1 MRRRFTATWRAVRVG
16 GILLALLA
24 SACGSASGD
33 RITVRVDYDHDEFA
47 TQFIRYFPDSIQVH
61 PGDTVNFIQDWTG
74 EAHTVT
80 LGTRVDEVLSITK
93 PLYTEW
99 GDVPEDQVPPE
110 VLEAFFSAE
119 CSLPLLYGC
128 EPPPSAP
135 PDAEGP
141 TTEEPGTEEPATDE
155 AAPPINQTIAQPCL
169 IEQGAVP
176 QDGAPCSTQEL
187 GPFDGTEA
195 YYNSGFLG
203 FETDEENIFE
213 LNLSDTIAPGVY
225 NFYCA
230 VHGSFQSG
238 TMEVVAADQPIATPT
253 EVNQQT
259 REELN
264 EVIEPFRQVYDN
276 AAEGQIVF
284 GGEPLAGYFSG
295 LIDERVDGSLNEF
308 VPKVIETRVGD
319 PVTWLIFGGHSIS
332 FDVPEYFPI
341 YEELEDGTV
350 RQNEGLYPPAGGAPE
365 VPEANSPPGPPVAD
379 PQPLII
385 DGGTWDGS
393 EFWSSGVLYNE
404 PYVQYTL
411 RFGTPGTYRY
421 ACLIHPPMVGTV
433 TVTG

>member
-1 MRRRFTATWRAVRVG
+1 MGGAVLVLIIG
-16 GILLALLA
+16 
-24 SACGSASGD
+24 ACGSGASD
-33 RITVRVDYDHDEFA
+33 EITVRVDYDHDEFA
-47 TQFIRYFPDSIQVH
+47 TQFIKYFPDSIQVH
-61 PGDTVNFIQDWTG
+61 PGDSVKFVQDWTG

-80 LGTRVDEVLSITK
+80 FGTRVDEVLSVTK
-93 PLYTEW
+93 PLYAEW

-110 VLEAFFSAE
+110 VLGAYFEAE

-128 EPPPSAP
+128 EPPPS
-135 PDAEGP
+135 
-141 TTEEPGTEEPATDE
+141 EEPVTEEPAGEETVD
-155 AAPPINQTIAQPCL
+155 AINQTIAQPCL
-169 IEQGAVP
+169 IEQGEVP
-176 QDGAPCSTQEL
+176 QDGAPCATQEL

-203 FETDEENIFE
+203 FETDEENRFE

-238 TMEVVAADQPIATPT
+238 TMEVVPLDQPIASPA

-259 REELN
+259 RQELN
-264 EVIEPFRQVYDN
+264 EVIEPFRQVYDK
-276 AAEGQIVF
+276 ASEGQFVF
-284 GGEPLAGYFSG
+284 GGEALAGPFSG
-295 LIDERVDGSLNEF
+295 LVDERVDGSLNEF
-308 VPKVIETRVGD
+308 VPAVIETGIGD

-341 YEELEDGTV
+341 YEESEDGTV
-350 RQNEGLYPPAGGAPE
+350 VANEQVYPPAGGAPE
-365 VPEANSPPGPPVAD
+365 VPEANGPPGPPETGE

-393 EFWSSGVLYNE
+393 DFWSSGVLYHE

-411 RFGTPGTYRY
+411 RFATPGTYRY

>member
-1 MRRRFTATWRAVRVG
+1 MKRRVTALGKTLRIG
-16 GILLALLA
+16 GTVLALLMG
-24 SACGSASGD
+24 ACGSGASD
-33 RITVRVDYDHDEFA
+33 EITVRVDYDHDEFA
-47 TQFIRYFPDSIQVH
+47 TQFIKYFPDSIQVH
-61 PGDTVNFIQDWTG
+61 PGDTVNFVQDWTG

-80 LGTRVDEVLSITK
+80 FGTRVDEMLSITK
-93 PLYTEW
+93 PLFAEW

-110 VLEAFFSAE
+110 VFSAYFAAE
-119 CSLPLLYGC
+119 CSLPLLYDDSC
-128 EPPPSAP
+128 QPPPSDEQP
-135 PDAEGP
+135 V
-141 TTEEPGTEEPATDE
+141 TEEPAAEEST
-155 AAPPINQTIAQPCL
+155 PLNQTVAQPCL
-169 IEQGAVP
+169 IEQGEVP
-176 QDGAPCSTQEL
+176 DDGAPCPNQEL

-238 TMEVVAADQPIATPT
+238 TMEVVPSDQPIPPAS

-259 REELN
+259 RQELN
-264 EVIEPFRQVYDN
+264 EVIEPFRQVYDE
-276 AAEGQIVF
+276 ASEGQFVF
-284 GGEPLAGYFSG
+284 GGEALPGPFSG
-295 LIDERVDGSLNEF
+295 LVDERVDGSLNEF
-308 VPKVIETRVGD
+308 VPEVIETGVGD

-341 YEELEDGTV
+341 YEELDDGTV
-350 RQNEGLYPPAGGAPE
+350 RQNEAVYPPAGGAPE
-365 VPEANSPPGPPVAD
+365 VPEANFAPGPPEAN

-385 DGGTWDGS
+385 DGGAWDGS
-393 EFWSSGVLYNE
+393 GFWSSGVLYNE

-411 RFGTPGTYRY
+411 RFSTPGTYRY

>member
-1 MRRRFTATWRAVRVG
+1 MRRRVIAVGKALRIG
-16 GILLALLA
+16 GTVLVLLMG
-24 SACGSASGD
+24 ACGSGSSD
-33 RITVRVDYDHDEFA
+33 EITVRVDYEHDEFA
-47 TQFIRYFPDSIQVH
+47 TQFIKYFPDTIQVH
-61 PGDTVNFIQDWTG
+61 PGDTVNFVQDWTG

-80 LGTRVDEVLSITK
+80 LGTKVDEVLSITK
-93 PLYTEW
+93 PLFEEW

-110 VLEAFFSAE
+110 VLGEYFAAE

-128 EPPPSAP
+128 EPPPTEEQPATEAP
-135 PDAEGP
+135 PEEESPDA
-141 TTEEPGTEEPATDE
+141 
-155 AAPPINQTIAQPCL
+155 INQTIAQPCL
-169 IEQGAVP
+169 VETGEVP
-176 QDGAPCSTQEL
+176 QDGAPCPTQEL

-203 FETDEENIFE
+203 FETDEENTFE

-238 TMEVVAADQPIATPT
+238 TMEVVPSDQPIPAAS

-259 REELN
+259 RQDLN
-264 EVIEPFRQVYDN
+264 EVIEPFRQVYDK
-276 AAEGQIVF
+276 ASEGQFVF
-284 GGEPLAGYFSG
+284 GGEALSGNFSG
-295 LIDERVDGSLNEF
+295 LMDDRVDGSLNEF
-308 VPKVIETRVGD
+308 VPEVIETGTGD
-319 PVTWLIFGGHSIS
+319 PVTWLIFGPHSIS

-350 RQNEGLYPPAGGAPE
+350 RQNDEIYPPAGGAPE
-365 VPEANSPPGPPVAD
+365 VPEAEFSPGPPQAD
-379 PQPLII
+379 AQPLIV

-393 EFWSSGVLYNE
+393 GFWSSGVLFNQ

-411 RFGTPGTYRY
+411 RFSTPGTYRY